1 MEHGIGTCGLWD
13 NYNDAWGVNSN
24 MKIWPAYWIHPD
36 GVSGEEFGLTVYLK
50 ESGNK
55 YEVIFTCYG
64 DSTSKSNGSNGIVVR
79 KNDVRYM
86 ECAFV
91 MD

>member
-13 NYNDAWGVNSN
+13 NYNDAWGFNSN
-24 MKIWPAYWIHPD
+24 MKIFPIYWISPN
-36 GVSGEEFGLTVYLK
+36 GIGEEFGFAFYLK
-50 ESGNK
+50 EDSNK

-64 DSTSKSNGSNGIVVR
+64 DSTTNVNGIVVR

-86 ECAFV
+86 HCNFTME
-91 MD
+91 